1 MTGTV
6 KCPDC
11 QVNEPENAIGYINVP
26 IDSEPG
32 EIVECPEC
40 GAEVE
45 ILSVNPVIVS
55 LLEEEK

>member
-1 MTGTV
+1 MTRYV

-11 QVNEPENAIGYINVP
+11 QTNDLEDAIGCINIP

-32 EIVECPEC
+32 EIIECPEC

-45 ILSVNPVIVS
+45 ILSTNPVVVS

>member
-1 MTGTV
+1 MTRTV

-11 QVNEPENAIGYINVP
+11 QANEPEDTVGCINIP
-26 IDSEPG
+26 IDAEPG
-32 EIVECPEC
+32 EIIECPEC

-45 ILSVNPVIVS
+45 ILSTNPIVVN